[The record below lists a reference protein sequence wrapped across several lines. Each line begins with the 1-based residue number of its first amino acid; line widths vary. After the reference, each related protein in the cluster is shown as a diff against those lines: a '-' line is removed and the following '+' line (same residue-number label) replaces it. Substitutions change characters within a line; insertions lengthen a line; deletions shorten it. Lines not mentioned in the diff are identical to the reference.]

1 METSVAEFT
10 TVRKAHFGAEA
21 RTSEGER
28 GAVVEVVVEPSTGAA
43 ISIGIRF
50 GMFGRVAYAS
60 FEHLTV
66 ATEKEVTL
74 DMPRSALETAPPAGA
89 RLTIATQVT
98 LDGKRVGRLAH
109 ITFDNA
115 TRAPLRVVIDRG
127 VSGSVVAAAGALI
140 KADSAALALSSRRDG
155 AGPALTP
162 YYPDSSVRDD
172 VRRAI
177 EKYARMRVD
186 IAGVDIQVVDGVV
199 WLRGYVSSE
208 MNRRLVED
216 LSSSVV
222 GVAEIHNLLI
232 TDSDLA
238 ARISHAL
245 ASDPRTAEERIGV
258 YPTLGRVRL
267 RGSVHT
273 AVARE
278 ATAQIAAGHGASEV
292 INELRVDPSATVLPV
307 LAGVT
312 GEKDILAW

>member
-1 METSVAEFT
+1 MAEFT
-10 TVRKAHFGAEA
+10 TVRKARFGADA
-21 RTSEGER
+21 YTSEGER
-28 GAVVEVVVEPSTGAA
+28 GAVVEVIVDPSTGAA
-43 ISIGIRF
+43 VSVGIRF
-50 GMFGRVAYAS
+50 GMFGRVAYAG
-60 FEHLTV
+60 FERLT
-66 ATEKEVTL
+66 AGTEKEIILTT
-74 DMPRSALETAPPAGA
+74 PRSALETTPPAGV

-109 ITFDNA
+109 ITFDSV

-127 VSGSVVAAAGALI
+127 LSGAVVASAGALT
-140 KADSAALALSSRRDG
+140 KVDSGTLGLSSARDG
-155 AGPALTP
+155 AGPTLSP
-162 YYPDSSVRDD
+162 YYPDSQVRDD

-186 IAGVDIQVVDGVV
+186 IAGVDIQVVDGVL
-199 WLRGYVSSE
+199 WLRGFVSSE

-216 LSSSVV
+216 LSRSVV

-232 TDSDLA
+232 TDSDLS

-258 YPTLGRVRL
+258 YSSLGRVHL

-278 ATAQIAAGHGASEV
+278 ATAQIAVAGHGALEV
-292 INELRVDPSATVLPV
+292 INELHVDPSATVLPV

-312 GEKDILAW
+312 GEKDLLTW